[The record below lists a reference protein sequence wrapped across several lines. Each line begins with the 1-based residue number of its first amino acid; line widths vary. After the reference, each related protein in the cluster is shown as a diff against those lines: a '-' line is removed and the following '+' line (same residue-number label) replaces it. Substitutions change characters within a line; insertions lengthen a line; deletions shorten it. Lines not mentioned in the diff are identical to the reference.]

1 MPEVVLRL
9 LLLLLHRQ
17 LSLRPVAPCLCLAHM
32 SEPYEGT
39 RDQSCVCDT
48 TVSQTLSISILC
60 TRADA
65 TLVAMPPTQLIAT
78 TA

>member
-1 MPEVVLRL
+1 MPEVVLW
-9 LLLLLHRQ
+9 LLLLHRH
-17 LSLRPVAPCLCLAHM
+17 LSLPPAAACLCQAHM

-39 RDQSCVCDT
+39 RDQSCECDT
-48 TVSQTLSISILC
+48 TVSQTLSISILS

-65 TLVAMPPTQLIAT
+65 TLVAMPPTQLIVT